1 VNRRREEPTYDYLV
15 VGAGTAGCVLASRL
29 SENEDTRVLLLEAG
43 AREPLEG
50 MAAPASWI
58 GLLGSSADWA
68 TTSVVQSFT
77 GEPHVLPRGR
87 CLGGSSSINGLNF
100 LRGHRSSYD
109 AWEASGATGW
119 QYADLLPYFRRTER
133 AEKRDPRIRG
143 TDGPMTVSVPD
154 ERNPIAAACVAAA
167 VQVGHPPADDVSG
180 GLEEGFGW
188 CDNTIVDGVRQ
199 SVADAYLRPV
209 LERPNLDVVTDALV
223 HRLRL
228 EGGRCT
234 GVDYAVGTTM
244 VAAECSR
251 EVVLTAGTIGSAQL
265 LLLSGIGQAKHLR
278 EVGVDVAH
286 DLPGVGANLHDHPL
300 AMVTYNARRSM
311 PAMPVNPPGE
321 ALGLVRSALAL
332 DAPDLQILFISV
344 PIRPPALPGPAVGYT
359 IAFSAMAPH
368 SRGSLRLT
376 SADATVAP
384 LVDPNYL
391 ADDHDVATMIDGLRL
406 AREIGSAGCL
416 APWRG
421 EEVPAAPD
429 TGDLAAVHS
438 YLAASLMPYFH
449 YVGTCR
455 MGVDETAVVDP
466 ELRVRGIDGLRVA
479 DASVMP
485 SIVSANTNATVCAIA
500 ERAADFITGQDVTGS
515 V

>member
-311 PAMPVNPPGE
+311 PRCPSTRRVRRSDWCAALSLLTPPIC
-321 ALGLVRSALAL
+321 RSSSSAC
-332 DAPDLQILFISV
+332 PSV
-344 PIRPPALPGPAVGYT
+344 PLLSPGLPSATRSLSPPWPRTAVGR
-359 IAFSAMAPH
+359 F
-368 SRGSLRLT
+368 G
-376 SADATVAP
+376 
-384 LVDPNYL
+384 
-391 ADDHDVATMIDGLRL
+391 
-406 AREIGSAGCL
+406 
-416 APWRG
+416 
-421 EEVPAAPD
+421 
-429 TGDLAAVHS
+429 
-438 YLAASLMPYFH
+438 
-449 YVGTCR
+449 
-455 MGVDETAVVDP
+455 
-466 ELRVRGIDGLRVA
+466 
-479 DASVMP
+479 
-485 SIVSANTNATVCAIA
+485 
-500 ERAADFITGQDVTGS
+500 
-515 V
+515 